1 MKELKELA
9 DRLEKAAQR
18 STDLGVKAGLM
29 QSVCMAYELINELL
43 LKELQ
48 VKSN

>member
-9 DRLEKAAQR
+9 DRLESKAKK
-18 STDLGVKAGLM
+18 SSDEGVKAGLL
-29 QSVCMAYELINELL
+29 QAACMAYELINELL

-48 VKSN
+48 PKSN